1 MIRRIVVI
9 KLADAYASEEN
20 RERAV
25 LATREVLAEVPGVVD
40 IEVATPAD
48 ARTLKSWDL
57 FISLSFEDM
66 DAVEAYRA
74 HPIHRKYVDV
84 FLRPM
89 LEVLKAWNFELPARR
104 DDDMT
109 I

>member
-1 MIRRIVVI
+1 MIQRVVAI
-9 KLADAYASEEN
+9 KLKDAYAN
-20 RERAV
+20 GQDRA
-25 LATREVLAEVPGVVD
+25 AAAARTREVLVTVPGVRH
-40 IEVATPAD
+40 IEVGLPGDSKTAS
-48 ARTLKSWDL
+48 SWDIL
-57 FISLSFEDM
+57 ILLRFDDM

-89 LEVLKAWNFELPARR
+89 LEIIKVWNFAVCGAE
-104 DDDMT
+104 D